1 MSEQIK
7 KKSGFRWFVLAL
19 IFCIYMIAGAD
30 RSNIGMVVPYI
41 QESFHMSNTD
51 IGAMASFFYITYAV
65 VQIPSGHLYGKRG
78 VRKLYSLS
86 IVLTLLATFIMGFAN
101 SALHLKFARALL
113 GFSEGS
119 INIGSLTTIN
129 RWFPPGKKASRRVC
143 SWRPSNSRRPSFR
156 RYAPGLS

>member
-51 IGAMASFFYITYAV
+51 IGAMATSSIL
-65 VQIPSGHLYGKRG
+65 PMPLYR
-78 VRKLYSLS
+78 
-86 IVLTLLATFIMGFAN
+86 
-101 SALHLKFARALL
+101 
-113 GFSEGS
+113 
-119 INIGSLTTIN
+119 
-129 RWFPPGKKASRRVC
+129 
-143 SWRPSNSRRPSFR
+143 FR
-156 RYAPGLS
+156 RATCTANGACASCIPCRLC

>member
-1 MSEQIK
+1 MNEQMK
-7 KKSGFRWFVLAL
+7 KKSNFRWFVLAL

-51 IGAMASFFYITYAV
+51 IGAMASFFYITYAI

-86 IVLTLLATFIMGFAN
+86 IILTSLATFIMGFAN
-101 SALHLKFARALL
+101 SALHLKFARAFQKDLL
-113 GFSEGS
+113 ISV
-119 INIGSLTTIN
+119 L
-129 RWFPPGKKASRRVC
+129 
-143 SWRPSNSRRPSFR
+143 
-156 RYAPGLS
+156 